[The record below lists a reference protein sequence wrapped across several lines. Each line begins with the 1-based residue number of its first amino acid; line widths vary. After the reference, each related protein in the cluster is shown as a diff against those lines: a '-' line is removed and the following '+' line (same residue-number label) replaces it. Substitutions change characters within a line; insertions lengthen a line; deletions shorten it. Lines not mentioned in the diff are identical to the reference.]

1 METSNL
7 TQLINSN
14 KTELSH
20 QQTQDIDE
28 IYHHLKKI
36 AKSQKFKIKN
46 SGLNTTSIVNEAWLK
61 SFNKNKTF
69 NDRNHFFAYCA
80 IAMRHILIE
89 QARKNKLLTSIEG
102 NSSYE
107 NQPINKQSDYLLE
120 LDRQLIRLKAF
131 SERLEQVFTYRFFSE
146 MEFDAIAEIMN
157 VSERTI
163 IRDWKK
169 ARTMLAVAMNHD

>member
-1 METSNL
+1 MKHENL

-14 KTELSH
+14 KTDLSH
-20 QQTQDIDE
+20 QQQQDIDGV
-28 IYHHLKKI
+28 YHHLKKI
-36 AKSQKFKIKN
+36 AKSQKFKVKN

-89 QARKNKLLTSIEG
+89 QARKNKLLTSIEDK
-102 NSSYE
+102 STFE
-107 NQPINKQSDYLLE
+107 KQPIDKQSDYLLE

-146 MEFDAIAEIMN
+146 MEFGAIAEIMD

-169 ARTMLAVAMNHD
+169 ARAMLAVAMKYD

>member
-1 METSNL
+1 MESDNL

-14 KTELSH
+14 KEELSF
-20 QQTQDIDE
+20 QQQQDIDK

-36 AKSQKFKIKN
+36 AKSQKFKIQN

-61 SFNKNKTF
+61 SFNKNKSF

-89 QARKNKLLTSIEG
+89 QARKNKLLTSIEDK
-102 NSSYE
+102 STVE

-120 LDRQLIRLKAF
+120 LDRQLIRLKSF

-146 MEFDAIAEIMN
+146 MEFDAIATIMD

-169 ARTMLAVAMNHD
+169 ARTMLAVAMKYE